1 MLIFVDQISERLVFT
16 MHFVFEEH
24 GLSAQLTNDR
34 VFFEQAAGLKLNYS
48 SWNIPNCQ
56 QLLPAQLL
64 FEEHLNPDLV
74 IKKAIWEGMDCLS
87 INDVIDPFAAVFYII
102 SRYEEYHY
110 PVLDKHGRFE
120 AKNSILFKFN
130 WLQLQIVERWVR
142 SIIVTYAPALMPQF
156 DAEKVATFIP
166 SFDIDNT
173 YAFQWKE
180 GWRSW
185 LSSAKDL
192 LQRNKKRRIERK
204 KVQAGLQ
211 QDPFDSFDFLRK
223 VASKNPQTRFF
234 WLLGDFAE
242 HDKNISWLDPRH
254 QALIQSFDP
263 ISHVGLHPSY
273 ASNTSEIKLSEETD
287 RMTHI
292 LGAHPQE
299 SRQHYLKLTIPHTFR
314 RLSSLGF
321 QADFSMGY
329 AEEFGFRAG
338 TARPFNFFDLEKN
351 KDTGYKIFP
360 FVYMDGTL
368 LEYKSLDIETAKRVV
383 SLLAEEVKR
392 YGGNFVCIWHN
403 ETIAE
408 AGKWKGWGS
417 VFEHT
422 MEQFS

>member
-74 IKKAIWEGMDCLS
+74 IKKAVWEGMDCLS

-192 LQRNKKRRIERK
+192 LQRNKT
-204 KVQAGLQ
+204 
-211 QDPFDSFDFLRK
+211 P
-223 VASKNPQTRFF
+223 
-234 WLLGDFAE
+234 
-242 HDKNISWLDPRH
+242 
-254 QALIQSFDP
+254 
-263 ISHVGLHPSY
+263 Y
-273 ASNTSEIKLSEETD
+273 
-287 RMTHI
+287 
-292 LGAHPQE
+292 
-299 SRQHYLKLTIPHTFR
+299 
-314 RLSSLGF
+314 
-321 QADFSMGY
+321 
-329 AEEFGFRAG
+329 
-338 TARPFNFFDLEKN
+338 
-351 KDTGYKIFP
+351 
-360 FVYMDGTL
+360 
-368 LEYKSLDIETAKRVV
+368 
-383 SLLAEEVKR
+383 
-392 YGGNFVCIWHN
+392 
-403 ETIAE
+403 
-408 AGKWKGWGS
+408 
-417 VFEHT
+417 
-422 MEQFS
+422 